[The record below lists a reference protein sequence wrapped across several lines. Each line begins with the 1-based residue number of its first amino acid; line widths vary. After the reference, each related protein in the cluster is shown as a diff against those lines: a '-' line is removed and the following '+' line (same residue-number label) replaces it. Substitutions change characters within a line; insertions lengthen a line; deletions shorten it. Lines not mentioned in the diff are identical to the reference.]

1 MPCVSARKMSQN
13 PNQVRHIINS
23 LLTKLGQ
30 GGSILASV
38 FFASLW
44 TSTSSQSISTQERIW
59 PISSHLDLT
68 LDK

>member
-1 MPCVSARKMSQN
+1 MPCVSTRKMSQN
-13 PNQVRHIINS
+13 PNQVCHVINS
-23 LLTKLGQ
+23 LLTELDQ

-44 TSTSSQSISTQERIW
+44 TSSSFRSINTQERIW

-68 LDK
+68 LGR